1 MYHVCTLPWYVLYQ
15 AVVPAVPTLGTRRT
29 IGWYESYQPW
39 VHPETRGL
47 IRVIPRT
54 WTKKLPA
61 CCPPLSA
68 YLIKRRSKAPRL
80 CSLQPFSRNN

>member
-1 MYHVCTLPWYVLYQ
+1 MYHVCTILWYVLYQ
-15 AVVPAVPTLGTRRT
+15 AVVLAVPTLGTRRT
-29 IGWYESYQPW
+29 IGWYERYQPW

-54 WTKKLPA
+54 WARKLPA

-68 YLIKRRSKAPRL
+68 YPHKKKEQSPPTLLLTTFFP
-80 CSLQPFSRNN
+80 

>member
-1 MYHVCTLPWYVLYQ
+1 MYHVCTILWYVLYQ
-15 AVVPAVPTLGTRRT
+15 AVVLAVPTLGTRRT
-29 IGWYESYQPW
+29 IGWYERYQPW

-54 WTKKLPA
+54 WARKLPA

-68 YLIKRRSKAPRL
+68 YPIKRRSKAPRL